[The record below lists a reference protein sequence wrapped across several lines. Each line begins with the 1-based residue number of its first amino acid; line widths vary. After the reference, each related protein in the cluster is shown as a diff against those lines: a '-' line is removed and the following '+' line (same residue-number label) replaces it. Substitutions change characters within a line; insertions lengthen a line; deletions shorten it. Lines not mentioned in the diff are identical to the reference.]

1 MGFEAMLVKI
11 IRWNRMIIG
20 PDQFAA
26 FKDELNY
33 ILIELK
39 IRITLL

>member
-1 MGFEAMLVKI
+1 MVLEAMLVKI
-11 IRWNRMIIG
+11 IRWNRIIG

-33 ILIELK
+33 ILKELK